1 MHTAMHAHIYIH
13 PACPSSG
20 PASSSSGSS
29 KLVAPVVS
37 VASSLFG
44 IMEIFSQPK
53 KPVEHPGR
61 GPSLLFFFFFF
72 SPSRTLFVLYSR
84 SCMRL
89 SIHNLPYYDFTGR
102 FSCRVAILCH
112 FLSPLDR
119 RNHSQAGQARALK
132 PI

>member
-20 PASSSSGSS
+20 PASSSS

-61 GPSLLFFFFFF
+61 GPSLPFFFFRHP
-72 SPSRTLFVLYSR
+72 SPFCLIF
-84 SCMRL
+84 
-89 SIHNLPYYDFTGR
+89 
-102 FSCRVAILCH
+102 
-112 FLSPLDR
+112 
-119 RNHSQAGQARALK
+119 
-132 PI
+132 PIVHAPKYT